1 MTLRFAIKEMAA
13 VMLALCML
21 TIIPAASSSFKS
33 YKSRPAPG
41 GFSEIHKNGNTP
53 LWMLSAYERE
63 VAGI

>member
-1 MTLRFAIKEMAA
+1 
-13 VMLALCML
+13 ML